1 MFISRFLLAAVE
13 DVLKYDRY
21 LHLHY
26 RYYIRE
32 MRIIAYSQLLESYRG
47 LTLASMAEAFG
58 VTADYIDRELSRFIA
73 NKQLNCVIDKV
84 KGIVETSRADA
95 KGNFRRSSLKQGDL
109 LINRMQKLSRVIN
122 I

>member
-1 MFISRFLLAAVE
+1 VE
-13 DVLKYDRY
+13 DILKSDRY

-32 MRIIAYSQLLESYRG
+32 MRIIAYSQLLVSYRS

-58 VTADYIDRELSRFIA
+58 VSTDYIDRELSRFIA

-84 KGIVETSRADA
+84 NGIVETSRADT
-95 KGNFRRSSLKQGDL
+95 KGTLCQTSLKQGDI

-122 I
+122 V